1 MHCRHKIWSLGS
13 HGGLFPAIDVAK
25 KFCHM
30 EMAAAALHVDTEERS
45 SGKIPLGFALL
56 LVTMRFHQ
64 SL

>member
-1 MHCRHKIWSLGS
+1 
-13 HGGLFPAIDVAK
+13 
-25 KFCHM
+25 M

-64 SL
+64 SLYMVSCLLSTCNGFKRV